1 MKPFEFKQLGK
12 HMTGQP
18 TVIFFNRM
26 SLFIVFFWF
35 GLLKVLF
42 ISPAEG
48 LVLHLHEE
56 LLGSLVAQQD
66 FLLML
71 GLLEC
76 MIGVLWL
83 FPKMTTLV
91 FALFSIQMVTT
102 FLPLIFLPKET
113 WQNTFVLTLTGQ
125 YIIKNLVLVASAFT
139 VICFERNLHLQTNFS
154 N

>member
-1 MKPFEFKQLGK
+1 MKPFELKQLGK
-12 HMTGQP
+12 VMTGQP

-56 LLGSLVAQQD
+56 ILGSLIAQQD

-76 MIGVLWL
+76 MIGILWL
-83 FPKMTTLV
+83 FPKMTKLV
-91 FALFSIQMVTT
+91 FALFSIQMITT
-102 FLPLIFLPKET
+102 FMPLIFLPKET

-139 VICFERNLHLQTNFS
+139 VISFERNLQLRTNFS